1 MTAYSMATRASCIAI
16 KRRVRRETSATRRSV
31 SLENNLHA
39 VVRTASSLL
48 HALPRLLRALH
59 HEVGPKRPKP
69 LPQGRQRVFQ
79 EVDVRRQRSPGLR
92 RALVAA
98 LALIG
103 IGLGAMVATGLG
115 LGRMLTQIGARGG
128 NNMAIPSNP
137 TTLTG
142 KAAT

>member
-1 MTAYSMATRASCIAI
+1 M
-16 KRRVRRETSATRRSV
+16 
-31 SLENNLHA
+31 
-39 VVRTASSLL
+39 
-48 HALPRLLRALH
+48 LRALH

-103 IGLGAMVATGLG
+103 IGLGAMIAAGLG
-115 LGRMLTQIGARGG
+115 LGRMLTQIGARDG

-142 KAAT
+142 KVATWPANIRTKTGARVVDGATL